1 MWHMLLRPGP
11 GPERPRGSVNSVDLE
26 NVLRDID
33 PDGANLM
40 HGWLLLLV
48 IFADHHFGTQMP

>member
-11 GPERPRGSVNSVDLE
+11 GSERPRGSVNSVDLE

-33 PDGANLM
+33 PDGADLM
-40 HGWLLLLV
+40 HGWLL
-48 IFADHHFGTQMP
+48 FW